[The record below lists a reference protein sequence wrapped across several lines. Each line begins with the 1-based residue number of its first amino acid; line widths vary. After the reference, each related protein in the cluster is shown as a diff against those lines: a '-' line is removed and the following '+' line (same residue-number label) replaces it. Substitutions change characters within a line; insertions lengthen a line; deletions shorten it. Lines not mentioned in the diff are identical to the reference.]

1 MKTIFTAFDSTI
13 HSVER
18 TLHHGPLLQ
27 TKPETNR
34 MEKYCNA
41 SEQWTQPEEKGVE
54 RLRWVY
60 SKKVSSW
67 GESVLYSPHVALVLS
82 GLGQAGPGCAV
93 PCRAGERAS
102 QESSD
107 LLSAMASSRSSCS
120 CWVSLASRSFSSR
133 SLSRFAH
140 SIMSSSVG
148 YCTMNTEHTGGKERT
163 HICTEMR
170 GKGDTNKDKHIQLT
184 DSQR

>member
-41 SEQWTQPEEKGVE
+41 SEQWTQPEEKGDE

-82 GLGQAGPGCAV
+82 GLGQAVLCRAV
-93 PCRAGERAS
+93 PSRAGERAS

-148 YCTMNTEHTGGKERT
+148 YCTMNTENTQGGRKEHTFAQKCGGKET
-163 HICTEMR
+163 QTQ
-170 GKGDTNKDKHIQLT
+170 TNT
-184 DSQR
+184 YS

>member
-1 MKTIFTAFDSTI
+1 MGSA
-13 HSVER
+13 
-18 TLHHGPLLQ
+18 G
-27 TKPETNR
+27 
-34 MEKYCNA
+34 A
-41 SEQWTQPEEKGVE
+41 A
-54 RLRWVY
+54 
-60 SKKVSSW
+60 
-67 GESVLYSPHVALVLS
+67 ESVLYSPHFALVLS
-82 GLGQAGPGCAV
+82 GLGQAV
-93 PCRAGERAS
+93 LCRAEPGQWRRRRTRGSRVKRKGEERAP

-148 YCTMNTEHTGGKERT
+148 YCSMNTENTHTYTQTHTHKGGEGKSKTNAKKCGGERRQT
-163 HICTEMR
+163 HV
-170 GKGDTNKDKHIQLT
+170 QLT